1 MATLQPLPHI
11 SVPVIDPETGIM
23 TDVWYRYFVS
33 REKIGLGNL
42 ADVSATAPDDGN
54 VLTYSTA
61 SRRWEP
67 A

>member
-42 ADVSATAPDDGN
+42 TDVSTTTPTDGQT
-54 VLTYSTA
+54 LIYSEA
-61 SRRWEP
+61 DRRWEP
-67 A
+67 V

>member
-11 SVPVIDPETGIM
+11 SVPVIDPETGVM
-23 TDVWYRYFVS
+23 NDVWYRYFAS

-42 ADVSATAPDDGN
+42 TDVSATTPSDGQT
-54 VLTYSTA
+54 LTYSEA
-61 SRRWEP
+61 NRKWEP